1 MRVAFFSDVHANL
14 PALEAALADARAHG
28 ATHLIHL
35 GDAVGYGPQPA
46 ECLARL
52 REVASGAVLGN
63 HDAAAC
69 GLLDPALFNPF
80 ARETAERAALA
91 LDAEA
96 KAWLRG
102 LPYILEGDGF
112 ACAHHRIGSN
122 IAHIHR
128 GRIAVDVV
136 FDHVVLPIA
145 AVGRV
150 NIKPAE
156 RVLCC
161 GCFLA
166 SIRDRQTR
174 SLRSA
179 LLEHVVCQR
188 HAVHQRCSALRS
200 LVIDVVA
207 VHVERRRRVQ
217 VTRIAPGVV
226 FLHRKAACL
235 RGIDITQQERARL
248 AVLDHI
254 DTD

>member
-1 MRVAFFSDVHANL
+1 M
-14 PALEAALADARAHG
+14 
-28 ATHLIHL
+28 
-35 GDAVGYGPQPA
+35 
-46 ECLARL
+46 
-52 REVASGAVLGN
+52 
-63 HDAAAC
+63 
-69 GLLDPALFNPF
+69 
-80 ARETAERAALA
+80 
-91 LDAEA
+91 
-96 KAWLRG
+96 
-102 LPYILEGDGF
+102 
-112 ACAHHRIGSN
+112 
-122 IAHIHR
+122 
-128 GRIAVDVV
+128 

-207 VHVERRRRVQ
+207 VHVERRRGVQ
-217 VTRIAPGVV
+217 VTRFASGVV
-226 FLHRKAACL
+226 LLHRKATRI
-235 RGIDITQQERARL
+235 RGVDVAQQERARL
-248 AVLDHI
+248 AVFNHVDAN
-254 DTD
+254 